1 MRLED
6 LDEFIDDWGLLL
18 YCEQKPGIYCITVD
32 RKIVYVGKS
41 KNVYQRCRS
50 HIYNIQNAM
59 FNQEKKYLLLL
70 SAFLGGHLVDCYPI
84 QYCDVDC
91 LTELEDKYIDEINP
105 KLNILTPTGK
115 NDISEM
121 KIEQLLDEKYGCYRI
136 DFVENN
142 KETIHTDKEQ
152 DSND

>member
-70 SAFLGGHLVDCYPI
+70 SAFLGGHWVDCFPI

-91 LTELEDKYIDEINP
+91 LTELEDRYIEEFNP

-115 NDISEM
+115 NDISKLKVED
-121 KIEQLLDEKYGCYRI
+121 LL
-136 DFVENN
+136 N
-142 KETIHTDKEQ
+142 KKEEHYIISSDETIEIIHTGKEW

>member
-70 SAFLGGHLVDCYPI
+70 SAFLGGHWVDCFPI
-84 QYCDVDC
+84 QYCDIDC
-91 LTELEDKYIDEINP
+91 LSELEDRYIDEINP

-136 DFVENN
+136 DFVKNN
-142 KETIHTDKEQ
+142 KETIHTGKEW

>member
-6 LDEFIDDWGLLL
+6 LDDFIDDWGLLL
-18 YCEQKPGIYCITVD
+18 DCEPKPGIYCITVD
-32 RKIVYVGKS
+32 MKIVYVGKS

-70 SAFLGGHLVDCYPI
+70 SAFLGGHWVDCYPI

-91 LTELEDKYIDEINP
+91 LTEL
-105 KLNILTPTGK
+105 
-115 NDISEM
+115 
-121 KIEQLLDEKYGCYRI
+121 
-136 DFVENN
+136 
-142 KETIHTDKEQ
+142 
-152 DSND
+152 

>member
-6 LDEFIDDWGLLL
+6 LDDFIDEHSLLL
-18 YCEQKPGIYCITVD
+18 YCKQKPGIYCIAVD
-32 RKIVYVGKS
+32 MKIVYIGKS

-70 SAFLGGHLVDCYPI
+70 SAFLGGHLVDCFPI
-84 QYCDVDC
+84 QYCDIDC
-91 LTELEDKYIDEINP
+91 LSELEDRYIDEYNP

-115 NDISEM
+115 NDISGM

-136 DFVENN
+136 SFKEN
-142 KETIHTDKEQ
+142 ET
-152 DSND
+152 

>member
-18 YCEQKPGIYCITVD
+18 DCEQRAGIYCITVD
-32 RKIVYVGKS
+32 MKIVYVGKS
-41 KNVYQRCRS
+41 KNVQQRCRS

-70 SAFLGGHLVDCYPI
+70 SAFLGGHWVDCFPI
-84 QYCDVDC
+84 QYCDIDC
-91 LTELEDKYIDEINP
+91 LSELEDRYIEEFNP
-105 KLNILTPTGK
+105 KLNILTQTGK
-115 NDISEM
+115 NDISKLKVED
-121 KIEQLLDEKYGCYRI
+121 LLDKKEEHYIISG
-136 DFVENN
+136 D
-142 KETIHTDKEQ
+142 ETIEIINIDKEQ